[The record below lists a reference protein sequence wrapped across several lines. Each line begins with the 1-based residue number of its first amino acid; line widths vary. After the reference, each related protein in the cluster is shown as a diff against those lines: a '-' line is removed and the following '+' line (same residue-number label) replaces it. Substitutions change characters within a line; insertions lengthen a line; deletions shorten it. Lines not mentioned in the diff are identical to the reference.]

1 MKNLKTPL
9 GLFAISYLIYGIV
22 MNIRMFTE
30 QMWPTYLFFI
40 SIFIAILFLFL
51 NKPTKQLKN
60 YKFWQ
65 IIIGLIPVTFFFI
78 YMQIVN
84 SNSEYDSNIKWS
96 TKENITYFRNGI
108 WIDEKDTLAGI
119 EIKNRKWIMFYKGME
134 TDSSDVYDYK
144 LTNKSPEYA
153 ENQSK
158 PRAFLILTNK
168 LDTLKYEI
176 LGYDKGFLSLMYFPR
191 GNILTYKKK
200 NVW

>member
-1 MKNLKTPL
+1 MTNLKTPL

-40 SIFIAILFLFL
+40 SMIIGILFLFL

-65 IIIGLIPVTFFFI
+65 IIIGLIPITFFFV

-84 SNSEYDSNIKWS
+84 SNSEYDSNVQNSI
-96 TKENITYFRNGI
+96 KENTTYFKNGI

-134 TDSSDVYDYK
+134 TDSSDIYDCK
-144 LTNKSPEYA
+144 VTDNLPEYA
-153 ENQSK
+153 DTKLK
-158 PRAFLILTNK
+158 PGEFLILTNK
-168 LDTLKYEI
+168 SDTLKYEI
-176 LGYDKGFLSLMYFPR
+176 LGYNEEFLSLMYFPR
-191 GNILTYKKK
+191 GNILTYKNK